1 MVFLV
6 PRRCPIRPGQ
16 QLLNRGT
23 KRGATICLRISRARE
38 LRVATQRDRLFI
50 AIGGVYARFNLMRSA
65 LTGRAAKPRLSH
77 FGFCMR

>member
-16 QLLNRGT
+16 QLLKPRGT
-23 KRGATICLRISRARE
+23 KRAATICLRISRARE

-50 AIGGVYARFNLMRSA
+50 AIGRAYARFNLMQSA
-65 LTGRAAKPRLSH
+65 LTGRAAYLA
-77 FGFCMR
+77 